1 MDVLFHDLRISIRA
15 LLRRPGFTLVAVLT
29 LALGIGATTALFSV
43 VHGVLLRPLPYAQS
57 ERIVSLWQ
65 TARDNPKKNQ
75 FGSVSHP
82 NFLDWKRQAGSL
94 VSMALY
100 SGANYIVTGLGE
112 AEVVQGAIVS
122 PGFFGVFKASPLAG
136 REFTDADDVANGPRV
151 AVVSYGFWTER
162 LGGRS
167 DVIGSA
173 LEMSGRSYEIVGV
186 APPGFG
192 FPRDARIWTPIQND
206 DKACGRDCVSLNGI
220 ARLADGVSVASARQ
234 EMQAIAYRLEQAFP
248 GANTNVTVGV
258 ATLQEEMVGDVQ
270 PALLMLLGAVTMV
283 LLIACANVA
292 NLLLVRGAARQ
303 AEIAMRAALGAGR
316 ARLLRFLLAES
327 LVLAVAGALA
337 GLLMAWWGVDLLK
350 QIAPADIPRLGD
362 VSFNVLTLVFA
373 LAIAAVTALL
383 FGLGPAVQL
392 LRTPL
397 VSLLAGRG
405 QVSGRRT
412 RWSRSAL
419 LVAEVALSLML
430 LVGAGLLIRSMVRLQ
445 AIDPGFKADRL
456 TIFTIALPASRYAQP
471 ADVVRTYD
479 QLSERL
485 SVIPG
490 VQSVARIS
498 GLPLSYS
505 EDVQTFARTDQP
517 PPAPGLMPNALYRVV
532 DSAYFRTLAIPILAG
547 RPLEPAD
554 RETSQPVIVIS
565 RAMADQFWRGED
577 ALGKQ
582 IRLGGSP
589 LPKLIVGIAADV
601 HSTTLAA
608 PPQPEM
614 YVPHS
619 QTAKRAMTFVLRSTQ
634 PAGQILA
641 AAREAI
647 RGVDAKLPLIRSGT
661 HAALVARELAR
672 PHFYLLLLGLFAGL
686 AVALT
691 AVGIYGVAAY
701 AVAQRT
707 REIGVRMALGA
718 DTLTVLRLVIWE
730 GLRPA
735 IIGVAVGSA
744 GAIAGGRIMS
754 RLLFEVQPRDP
765 VTMAAVVGAILLVV
779 TLACVIPARR
789 ATRIP
794 PAAALRFE

>member
-1 MDVLFHDLRISIRA
+1 
-15 LLRRPGFTLVAVLT
+15 
-29 LALGIGATTALFSV
+29 
-43 VHGVLLRPLPYAQS
+43 
-57 ERIVSLWQ
+57 
-65 TARDNPKKNQ
+65 
-75 FGSVSHP
+75 
-82 NFLDWKRQAGSL
+82 
-94 VSMALY
+94 
-100 SGANYIVTGLGE
+100 
-112 AEVVQGAIVS
+112 
-122 PGFFGVFKASPLAG
+122 
-136 REFTDADDVANGPRV
+136 
-151 AVVSYGFWTER
+151 
-162 LGGRS
+162 
-167 DVIGSA
+167 
-173 LEMSGRSYEIVGV
+173 
-186 APPGFG
+186 
-192 FPRDARIWTPIQND
+192 
-206 DKACGRDCVSLNGI
+206 
-220 ARLADGVSVASARQ
+220 
-234 EMQAIAYRLEQAFP
+234 
-248 GANTNVTVGV
+248 
-258 ATLQEEMVGDVQ
+258 
-270 PALLMLLGAVTMV
+270 VTMV

-445 AIDPGFKADRL
+445 AIDPGFKADGL

-505 EDVQTFARTDQP
+505 EDVQTFTRTDQP

-718 DTLTVLRLVIWE
+718 DTPTVLRLVIWE

-779 TLACVIPARR
+779 TLACAIPARR